1 PGQTRDTIAFG
12 SPGYAP
18 PEQYGKTQT
27 TPRADIYALGATL
40 HQLLTG
46 DDPSQTPF
54 RFAPLQLRSQTTPV
68 GLDTLITNMLE
79 IDEKRRPA
87 SMHAI
92 KLELQYLAAQRTG
105 RQVGT
110 LQPGIMY
117 VYPSQ
122 VVPRLSIP
130 STQFRG
136 GSATLGSTLVI
147 Y

>member
-1 PGQTRDTIAFG
+1 HRSPLQARAVQGYHCFRLTRLCT
-12 SPGYAP
+12 

-68 GLDTLITNMLE
+68 GLDTLIASMLE
-79 IDEKRRPA
+79 IDEHRRPA

-92 KLELQYLAAQRTG
+92 KLELQRFAAQRTT
-105 RQVGT
+105 RQVGI
-110 LQPGIMY
+110 LQPGTMY
-117 VYPSQ
+117 VYASP
-122 VVPRLSIP
+122 VVPRQSF
-130 STQFRG
+130 STSQ
-136 GSATLGSTLVI
+136 S
-147 Y
+147 